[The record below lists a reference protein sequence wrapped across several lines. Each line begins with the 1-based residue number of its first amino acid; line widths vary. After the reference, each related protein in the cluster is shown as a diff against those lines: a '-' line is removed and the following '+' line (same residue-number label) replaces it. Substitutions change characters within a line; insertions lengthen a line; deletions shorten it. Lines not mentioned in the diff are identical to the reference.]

1 MVAFWRTPSKWQ
13 LLARE
18 YMYIGKYHSP
28 WGKEKTLA
36 DVICTGKYEKGEQ
49 KKEENAKE
57 KGGKTNVS

>member
-1 MVAFWRTPSKWQ
+1 
-13 LLARE
+13 
-18 YMYIGKYHSP
+18 MYIGKYHSP

-57 KGGKTNVS
+57 NGGKTIVS